1 MNPAS
6 QSPAPTPHLLC
17 AEGIRPGLWQSC
29 DLWRV
34 SVSEP
39 ADGLTPAPFAIQ
51 CVIWSTHVVIPAAA
65 SSGVTGEGE
74 GHQARSKTMWV
85 WAHHPISFSLMILA
99 SHWAFPSLS
108 LLHL

>member
-1 MNPAS
+1 MNPTS
-6 QSPAPTPHLLC
+6 HSPTPTPHLLC
-17 AEGIRPGLWQSC
+17 AEGVRPGLWQSC

-39 ADGLTPAPFAIQ
+39 ADGLTPAPRHPL
-51 CVIWSTHVVIPAAA
+51 CHSVHTHGHSCCRVQW
-65 SSGVTGEGE
+65 GNHGEGE
-74 GHQARSKTMWV
+74 GHQAR
-85 WAHHPISFSLMILA
+85 AHSPISFSFMTLA